1 MASTATQRD
10 HTKYLLDRNKQS
22 VYSEFIRRSGMQL
35 PEFVRPLRGETE
47 HDPRPNKSLIEPTSL
62 SAWQSYRY
70 KTQWAEIVQHG
81 VCPRWKSGF
90 AVQDAPPANHGSAV
104 RALNIIVKCLRKG
117 QDENRYLIL
126 DLELLSILHG
136 VTCSPFG
143 AVQKGDADLT
153 VDARLIHDLSFPP
166 GASVNGN
173 TVPDHEI
180 DVCYDGPDALANRI
194 LDVDEVFPKLQQM
207 MTGDVNGAFRN
218 IPVSAD
224 NIDRF
229 AGTIPELGIL
239 VIDLCCPF
247 GWSNSPVSY
256 WVAGAAI
263 SHLYSCSAPEWPLQ
277 PTSGKN
283 NFDAKTWWRA
293 LGLDWNLHSN
303 TVSMPPEK
311 ISKALYRVHDMATRA
326 KTTRT
331 QLQKL
336 LGSLR
341 HVLTCVRAATPFFQ
355 RVAAL
360 ARAAPRFGT
369 VEVSFE
375 AKGDLQWFEMV
386 IRIGKL
392 NVVPLSRFTRRQ
404 EPNYHI
410 QMDASDKGLCALFPL
425 RKQYLQVQ
433 FTDAEIDLIRQCN
446 EEGDSTFCINV
457 RELMSAVF
465 ASLVWGC
472 TWKDLTD
479 NEEAHVKFWIENTS
493 AVAWSNH
500 KTSRNLFAQ
509 MLLRI
514 LGICEVQH
522 GFYTMAAHVAG
533 VDNQMADAGSRI
545 WQSPVL
551 AAEFANLSSD
561 WTQVQ
566 IPAALRDL
574 SRLWERYC
582 EQVP

>member
-1 MASTATQRD
+1 MSRAKAKATNSSLSTSSADAPFPATDFIRRRQRRFDTTSLARRRLAELHVDTTWIKLISALRRQALSPPQPMASTATQRG

-35 PEFVRPLRGETE
+35 PEFVRLLRGETE
-47 HDPRPNKSLIEPTSL
+47 QDPRPNKSLIEPTSL

-70 KTQWAEIVQHG
+70 ETQWAEIVQHG

-104 RALNIIVKCLRKG
+104 RALNIVVKRLRKG

-166 GASVNGN
+166 GASVNDN

-180 DVCYDGPDALANRI
+180 DVCYDGSDALANRI

-224 NIDRF
+224 NVGRF

-239 VIDLCCPF
+239 VIDLCRPF
-247 GWSNSPVSY
+247 DWSNSPVSY

-283 NFDAKTWWRA
+283 NFDAKTWCDDHTAIEPDIGSRLAEAQLALRTAMITVLGPDACNEKTFTGWFKEGRT

-341 HVLTCVRAATPFFQ
+341 HVVTCVRAATPFFQ
-355 RVAAL
+355 PVAAL

-375 AKGDLQWFEMV
+375 AKEDLQWFEMV

-392 NVVPLSRFTRRQ
+392 NAVPLSRFTRRQ

-410 QMDASDKGLCALFPL
+410 QMDASDKGLCTCS
-425 RKQYLQVQ
+425 R
-433 FTDAEIDLIRQCN
+433 
-446 EEGDSTFCINV
+446 
-457 RELMSAVF
+457 F
-465 ASLVWGC
+465 ASNISRFSSPMPR
-472 TWKDLTD
+472 LT
-479 NEEAHVKFWIENTS
+479 
-493 AVAWSNH
+493 
-500 KTSRNLFAQ
+500 
-509 MLLRI
+509 
-514 LGICEVQH
+514 
-522 GFYTMAAHVAG
+522 
-533 VDNQMADAGSRI
+533 
-545 WQSPVL
+545 
-551 AAEFANLSSD
+551 
-561 WTQVQ
+561 
-566 IPAALRDL
+566 
-574 SRLWERYC
+574 
-582 EQVP
+582 